1 MDIQRITDYM
11 DAVDIKHCGT
21 NILFCTRKEHG
32 LQEHYEMV
40 RAKRKDF
47 DACILE
53 WCMAHGANA
62 ARSLVV
68 YKEDLEKYLKGYR
81 FEKKLFVSLINSN
94 GEQLKPL
101 LTSPFDEV
109 PVQIKMPNDK
119 DNATIKNFFNAMLL
133 ELGDAIR
140 YIDKMMDIYGQNT
153 TNTDTKEITA
163 NKVANVHYMTTFSDK
178 KLKKVY
184 DYLIDN
190 GHLEADNLLSDF
202 IYFFTGRGKKVN
214 NGLRWSSNK
223 GEKVNLAFFLQ
234 AIIGDDPKAKVWKKA
249 EDIFGKKGLAQSYSE
264 APETSLHAR
273 KISRDVQRLI
283 K

>member
-11 DAVDIKHCGT
+11 DAVDYIHYST
-21 NILFCTRKEHG
+21 NIFWYIKE
-32 LQEHYEMV
+32 EHRLNEYIDEV
-40 RAKRKDF
+40 RSKRKDF
-47 DACILE
+47 ESCILE
-53 WCMAHGANA
+53 WCMNGDANL
-62 ARSLVV
+62 SHYLTI
-68 YKEDLEKYLKGYR
+68 YKEKLEWYQKGYDKEFDRFVCSSENLEKNEIIIFFKFMREEMHVSIR
-81 FEKKLFVSLINSN
+81 F
-94 GEQLKPL
+94 
-101 LTSPFDEV
+101 
-109 PVQIKMPNDK
+109 
-119 DNATIKNFFNAMLL
+119 
-133 ELGDAIR
+133 
-140 YIDKMMDIYGQNT
+140 IDKIINEYGKIDMSNT
-153 TNTDTKEITA
+153 CNMPA
-163 NKVANVHYMTTFSDK
+163 NKVANVHYTTTFSDK

-184 DYLIDN
+184 DYLIEN
-190 GHLEADNLLSDF
+190 GHLEKENLLSDF

-283 K
+283 Q

>member
-81 FEKKLFVSLINSN
+81 FEKKLFASLINSN
-94 GEQLKPL
+94 GEQLTPL

-109 PVQIKMPNDK
+109 PVQIKMPCMPVISHAKLFLFPVPDSLPALQLK
-119 DNATIKNFFNAMLL
+119 WF
-133 ELGDAIR
+133 
-140 YIDKMMDIYGQNT
+140 YGYYS
-153 TNTDTKEITA
+153 TN
-163 NKVANVHYMTTFSDK
+163 N
-178 KLKKVY
+178 
-184 DYLIDN
+184 
-190 GHLEADNLLSDF
+190 
-202 IYFFTGRGKKVN
+202 
-214 NGLRWSSNK
+214 
-223 GEKVNLAFFLQ
+223 
-234 AIIGDDPKAKVWKKA
+234 P
-249 EDIFGKKGLAQSYSE
+249 
-264 APETSLHAR
+264 
-273 KISRDVQRLI
+273 
-283 K
+283 